1 MDQLYK
7 YNGITLRRMNR
18 VQFKEH
24 YFQRK
29 QKRSQAFDDQRFL
42 MACDDSLNE
51 EQPEN
56 AEKELNSNIKCRGKT
71 RIPVRCVSKTCDGT
85 RRILTCVTEEK
96 PKPFVVGKVRHKI
109 HSPPFLHNPLKTSE
123 AKTPYLPM
131 TYQSVIPENYKFTAP
146 KGLPH
151 FKYTTPKT
159 SENSPFTLKS
169 LLLPRIKR
177 FTNSPLEQEHTER
190 SLHKVKR
197 ELWIDEEPPIF
208 GRTNVA
214 KALEKEY
221 NKDLDSQDGVA
232 IVPSTSNSVQKMC
245 TNSNID
251 SEKIEKSVSM
261 SFEFEKDESF
271 VDKENISSNDVRK
284 TEKATQYSSQ
294 MDELQTSLKYFDADA
309 NREVEKENQAEAV
322 EKSIN
327 RLNESKS
334 SKQISES
341 CVPTRYQ
348 SHIPV
353 KHHGSISM
361 HEGITKIQ
369 KISSSSTLN
378 TKKDTSHP
386 LQLNQSLTHA
396 SSKNFE
402 RETDSDEKIENQAKT
417 VEHSDSLLD
426 ELKTDKSISEYSVP
440 TKEQPNTKV
449 SYKGSLS
456 MQKTVSES
464 PKRLLNKSS
473 KIKIATPHPS
483 QLNKSSAHAS
493 SKSSERE
500 TDSDEEIENQA
511 TTVEHSDS
519 LLDELKTDKPTSE
532 SSVPSKLQ
540 SNTNVCDKV
549 SRYHLIS
556 ITTKNDT
563 PHLWQLNK
571 SSTHA
576 SSKIFERETDSDEEI
591 ENQAKTVEHCDFLLD
606 ELKTDKSIS
615 EYSVPTKEQPN
626 TKVSYKGSLL
636 MQKSVSES
644 PKRLLNKSLKI
655 KIATP
660 HPSQLNKSS
669 AHASSKNSE
678 RETDSDEEIE
688 NQAKKVEHIDTLL
701 DKLKTD
707 KSISEYSVP
716 TKEQSNTKVSHK
728 GSLSL
733 HEGIAEIQKISSSS
747 TLDTKK
753 DTSYPSQLNQS
764 LTHASSKNFER
775 EINSNEQIENQ
786 AESVEQML
794 DELKTVKATC
804 ERSEHLKL
812 QSHPKACHKGS
823 LSMQK
828 TVSESP
834 KRLLNKSSK
843 IKIATPHPSQLKKS
857 SAHASSKSSERETD
871 SDEEIEN
878 QAKTVE
884 HSDSLLDEL
893 KTDKPTSESSVPS
906 KQQLNAKV
914 CHKDSLS
921 MQKTV
926 SESPKRLLNKSSK
939 TKIATPHS
947 SQLNKSSA
955 HASSKSSERE
965 TDSEEEI
972 ENQAT
977 TVEHSDS
984 LLDELKT
991 DKPTSESSVPS
1002 KLQSNTNVCDKI
1014 FERETDSDEEIENHA
1029 ETVEQSDYLLD
1040 ELKTVKPV
1048 SEYSV
1053 PTKEQPN
1060 TKVSCKGSPLM
1071 QKSVFESPKRLLNKS
1086 LKIKIA
1092 TPHSSQLNK
1101 SSTHASSKI
1110 FERETD
1116 SDEEIENHA
1125 ETVEQSDYLLNE
1137 LKTVKPTSEIS
1148 VPLKQQLNAKVCHKD
1163 SLSMQKTVSE
1173 SPKRLLNK
1181 SSKIKIATPH
1191 SSQLNKSSAHA
1202 SSKSSERE
1210 TDSEEEIE
1218 NQATT
1223 VEHSDS
1229 LLDELKTDKP
1239 TSESSVPSKLQSNTN
1254 VCDKVSRYHLISITT
1269 KNDTPHLWQL
1279 NKSSTHASSKI
1290 FERETDSDEEIE
1302 NHAETVEQSDYLL
1315 DELKTVK
1322 PVSEYSVPT
1331 KEQPNTKVSCKG
1343 SPLMQKSVFE
1353 SPKRLLNKSLKIKI
1367 ATPHSSQLNKSST
1380 HASSKIFERETD
1392 SDEEIENHAETVEQ
1406 SDYLLNE
1413 LKTVKPTSE
1422 ISVPLKQQLNAKVC
1436 HKDSLSMQKTV
1447 SESPKRL
1454 LNKSSKIKIA
1464 TPHSSQLNKSSAHA
1478 SSKSSER
1485 ETDSDEEIENQATT
1499 VEHSDSLL
1507 DELKTDKPTSESSV
1521 PSKLQS
1527 NTNVCDKVSRHHL
1540 ISITTKNDTPHPSQ
1554 LNKSSA
1560 HASSKI
1566 FERETDSDEEIENHA
1581 ETVEQSDYLLDELK
1595 TVKPVSEYSV
1605 PTKEQPNTKV
1615 SCKGSPLM
1623 QKSVFESPKRLLN
1636 KSLKIKIS
1644 TPHPSQL
1651 NKSSVQVSFK
1661 NFERDTDS
1669 DEQTENRAKTVEHS
1683 DCRHHDSISM
1693 HEGDTKIQT
1702 SLRNSV
1708 LETKKDSP
1716 RPSQVNNSLI
1726 SYIKSKIWG
1735 LVTDSEAEIENQFED
1750 RVEQSVMNESTTGK
1764 LIAES
1769 LVPSKKQSN
1778 TKVSHDGSI
1787 STLVRTKDDSIHPL
1801 RLNKSLSDPPTK
1813 HSEKFQVRQAEVK
1826 NHVFTDEHCVP
1837 SSNVLTTNKPTIENL
1852 ILSNKKSNTN
1862 ICNKPLVSMSKGVP
1876 IIQNTSECMM
1886 HSNKQLNH
1894 KITGQDSIT
1903 FSEGVSTFPKMI
1915 IECTRSPERIA
1926 KKIEKLCD
1934 GLDECPITVLK
1945 KPSEKIMKT
1954 EVIDLV
1960 SDEEEEDSYK
1970 TFIQRVL
1977 NNCAKHQRLSNACA
1991 TSPLLNSKTNIS
2003 PVETPKVGR
2012 RNKKEA
2018 SANSSLVASHLTPK
2032 TNVIPVETPKVGRRK
2047 KKEASAN
2054 FSASALPHTPKINIS
2069 PAKTPKVVGR
2079 KKKEASANS
2088 SLRPSL
2094 VTPQT
2099 NISPVKTPKVGR
2111 RKKKEASENS
2121 SPGPFLLT
2129 TQTNI
2134 SPVKTP
2140 KVVGRK
2146 KKEASENSSM
2156 GPSLLIPEINISP
2169 AKTPKVVGRKK
2180 KEALANSSP
2189 GTSLLTPVRV
2199 LSLRS
2204 RNVEVSPSPS
2214 KSTPRRRRKKDEVRV

>member
-361 HEGITKIQ
+361 HE
-369 KISSSSTLN
+369 
-378 TKKDTSHP
+378 
-386 LQLNQSLTHA
+386 
-396 SSKNFE
+396 
-402 RETDSDEKIENQAKT
+402 
-417 VEHSDSLLD
+417 
-426 ELKTDKSISEYSVP
+426 
-440 TKEQPNTKV
+440 
-449 SYKGSLS
+449 
-456 MQKTVSES
+456 
-464 PKRLLNKSS
+464 
-473 KIKIATPHPS
+473 
-483 QLNKSSAHAS
+483 
-493 SKSSERE
+493 
-500 TDSDEEIENQA
+500 
-511 TTVEHSDS
+511 
-519 LLDELKTDKPTSE
+519 
-532 SSVPSKLQ
+532 
-540 SNTNVCDKV
+540 
-549 SRYHLIS
+549 
-556 ITTKNDT
+556 
-563 PHLWQLNK
+563 
-571 SSTHA
+571 
-576 SSKIFERETDSDEEI
+576 
-591 ENQAKTVEHCDFLLD
+591 
-606 ELKTDKSIS
+606 
-615 EYSVPTKEQPN
+615 
-626 TKVSYKGSLL
+626 
-636 MQKSVSES
+636 
-644 PKRLLNKSLKI
+644 
-655 KIATP
+655 
-660 HPSQLNKSS
+660 
-669 AHASSKNSE
+669 
-678 RETDSDEEIE
+678 
-688 NQAKKVEHIDTLL
+688 
-701 DKLKTD
+701 
-707 KSISEYSVP
+707 
-716 TKEQSNTKVSHK
+716 
-728 GSLSL
+728 
-733 HEGIAEIQKISSSS
+733 
-747 TLDTKK
+747 
-753 DTSYPSQLNQS
+753 
-764 LTHASSKNFER
+764 
-775 EINSNEQIENQ
+775 
-786 AESVEQML
+786 
-794 DELKTVKATC
+794 
-804 ERSEHLKL
+804 
-812 QSHPKACHKGS
+812 
-823 LSMQK
+823 
-828 TVSESP
+828 
-834 KRLLNKSSK
+834 
-843 IKIATPHPSQLKKS
+843 
-857 SAHASSKSSERETD
+857 
-871 SDEEIEN
+871 
-878 QAKTVE
+878 
-884 HSDSLLDEL
+884 
-893 KTDKPTSESSVPS
+893 
-906 KQQLNAKV
+906 
-914 CHKDSLS
+914 
-921 MQKTV
+921 
-926 SESPKRLLNKSSK
+926 
-939 TKIATPHS
+939 
-947 SQLNKSSA
+947 
-955 HASSKSSERE
+955 
-965 TDSEEEI
+965 
-972 ENQAT
+972 
-977 TVEHSDS
+977 
-984 LLDELKT
+984 
-991 DKPTSESSVPS
+991 
-1002 KLQSNTNVCDKI
+1002 
-1014 FERETDSDEEIENHA
+1014 
-1029 ETVEQSDYLLD
+1029 
-1040 ELKTVKPV
+1040 
-1048 SEYSV
+1048 
-1053 PTKEQPN
+1053 
-1060 TKVSCKGSPLM
+1060 
-1071 QKSVFESPKRLLNKS
+1071 
-1086 LKIKIA
+1086 
-1092 TPHSSQLNK
+1092 
-1101 SSTHASSKI
+1101 
-1110 FERETD
+1110 
-1116 SDEEIENHA
+1116 
-1125 ETVEQSDYLLNE
+1125 
-1137 LKTVKPTSEIS
+1137 
-1148 VPLKQQLNAKVCHKD
+1148 
-1163 SLSMQKTVSE
+1163 
-1173 SPKRLLNK
+1173 
-1181 SSKIKIATPH
+1181 
-1191 SSQLNKSSAHA
+1191 
-1202 SSKSSERE
+1202 
-1210 TDSEEEIE
+1210 
-1218 NQATT
+1218 
-1223 VEHSDS
+1223 
-1229 LLDELKTDKP
+1229 
-1239 TSESSVPSKLQSNTN
+1239 
-1254 VCDKVSRYHLISITT
+1254 
-1269 KNDTPHLWQL
+1269 
-1279 NKSSTHASSKI
+1279 
-1290 FERETDSDEEIE
+1290 
-1302 NHAETVEQSDYLL
+1302 
-1315 DELKTVK
+1315 
-1322 PVSEYSVPT
+1322 
-1331 KEQPNTKVSCKG
+1331 
-1343 SPLMQKSVFE
+1343 
-1353 SPKRLLNKSLKIKI
+1353 
-1367 ATPHSSQLNKSST
+1367 
-1380 HASSKIFERETD
+1380 
-1392 SDEEIENHAETVEQ
+1392 
-1406 SDYLLNE
+1406 
-1413 LKTVKPTSE
+1413 
-1422 ISVPLKQQLNAKVC
+1422 
-1436 HKDSLSMQKTV
+1436 
-1447 SESPKRL
+1447 
-1454 LNKSSKIKIA
+1454 
-1464 TPHSSQLNKSSAHA
+1464 
-1478 SSKSSER
+1478 
-1485 ETDSDEEIENQATT
+1485 
-1499 VEHSDSLL
+1499 
-1507 DELKTDKPTSESSV
+1507 
-1521 PSKLQS
+1521 
-1527 NTNVCDKVSRHHL
+1527 
-1540 ISITTKNDTPHPSQ
+1540 
-1554 LNKSSA
+1554 
-1560 HASSKI
+1560 
-1566 FERETDSDEEIENHA
+1566 
-1581 ETVEQSDYLLDELK
+1581 
-1595 TVKPVSEYSV
+1595 
-1605 PTKEQPNTKV
+1605 
-1615 SCKGSPLM
+1615 
-1623 QKSVFESPKRLLN
+1623 
-1636 KSLKIKIS
+1636 
-1644 TPHPSQL
+1644 
-1651 NKSSVQVSFK
+1651 
-1661 NFERDTDS
+1661 
-1669 DEQTENRAKTVEHS
+1669 
-1683 DCRHHDSISM
+1683 
-1693 HEGDTKIQT
+1693 
-1702 SLRNSV
+1702 
-1708 LETKKDSP
+1708 
-1716 RPSQVNNSLI
+1716 
-1726 SYIKSKIWG
+1726 
-1735 LVTDSEAEIENQFED
+1735 
-1750 RVEQSVMNESTTGK
+1750 
-1764 LIAES
+1764 
-1769 LVPSKKQSN
+1769 
-1778 TKVSHDGSI
+1778 
-1787 STLVRTKDDSIHPL
+1787 
-1801 RLNKSLSDPPTK
+1801 
-1813 HSEKFQVRQAEVK
+1813 
-1826 NHVFTDEHCVP
+1826 
-1837 SSNVLTTNKPTIENL
+1837 ENL